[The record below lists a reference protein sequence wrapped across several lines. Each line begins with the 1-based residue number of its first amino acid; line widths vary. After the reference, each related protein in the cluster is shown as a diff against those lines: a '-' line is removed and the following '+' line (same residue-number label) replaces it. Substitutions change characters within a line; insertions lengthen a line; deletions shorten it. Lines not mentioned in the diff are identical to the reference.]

1 MHEPKPDPRR
11 VPVNAASGALSGDEV
26 GASGPASALQRRPA
40 EAMPRVLR
48 LHTHDI
54 DQQAEMLQEWKQTY
68 VQLSPGR
75 FEGRIVETCFGDIQF
90 FREITDQAIHER
102 GCSQPGTRTFCLPL
116 DMEGSAY
123 FRGIEWRHDA
133 FATLGGGVEI
143 DLRTGGRLDVIAVSF
158 RVERLAEAA
167 LEHGL
172 EPADVTRW
180 LSSMSST
187 ARLSESHVEEL
198 RRMLLELAMLVDAQ
212 SQLLRNPGVCLSIES
227 AIYDAFVRLLRAD
240 AVDVR
245 RPHGS
250 YLPRRQ
256 VVRRAI
262 DYVAAHP
269 DGLVTVSDLCK
280 LLHVSRRTLQQ
291 YFDDV
296 LHVSPFQYLRA
307 FRLNKVRSLIL
318 SGGGKLPIQEAAATW
333 GFWHMSQFA
342 SDYKRLFGERPSQTS
357 SRARWH
363 E

>member
-1 MHEPKPDPRR
+1 MNASPAP
-11 VPVNAASGALSGDEV
+11 VPVDEV
-26 GASGPASALQRRPA
+26 RASASALQRLPVQA
-40 EAMPRVLR
+40 VPRVLR

-54 DQQAEMLQEWKQTY
+54 DEQAEMLQEWKQTY

-102 GCSQPGTRTFCLPL
+102 GCSQPGSRTFCLPL
-116 DMEGSAY
+116 DMQGSAY
-123 FRGIEWRHDA
+123 FRGSEWRHDA
-133 FATLGGGVEI
+133 FATLGGGVEF

-167 LEHGL
+167 HEHGL
-172 EPADVTRW
+172 DPADVMHR

-187 ARLSESHVEEL
+187 ARLPEGRVEEL
-198 RRMLLELAMLVDAQ
+198 RRMLLELAMLVDGQ
-212 SQLLRNPGVCLSIES
+212 SQLLRNPGVCSSIES
-227 AIYDAFVRLLRAD
+227 AIYDAFVRLMAD
-240 AVDVR
+240 AVDCR
-245 RPHGS
+245 RPDGS
-250 YLPRRQ
+250 YMPRRQ
-256 VVRRAI
+256 LVSRAI
-262 DYVAAHP
+262 DFVAAHP
-269 DGLVTVSDLCK
+269 DDLVTVSDLCK

-291 YFDDV
+291 YFVDV
-296 LHVSPFQYLRA
+296 LQVSPFQYLRA

-357 SRARWH
+357 LRARWNARG
-363 E
+363 